1 MQLKNL
7 QEHYLRQGA
16 YKHLSLIHF
25 HPLKIMINSE
35 TTDKQTATELF
46 EELAA
51 DGVDTDEMQ
60 EFIDEHGHKDF
71 VLYFEDYQQAV
82 EEWDKEIVDSFI
94 EEFELS
100 AVDRISDAYH
110 GSWRNGAEFAE
121 QLVQDC
127 GYINNELP
135 YWIEV
140 DWEKT
145 WDNLSYDYT
154 EINGYI
160 FSNNF

>member
-1 MQLKNL
+1 M
-7 QEHYLRQGA
+7 
-16 YKHLSLIHF
+16 S
-25 HPLKIMINSE
+25 INSE
-35 TTDKQTATELF
+35 TTSFTDQEHATELF
-46 EELAA
+46 KELEA
-51 DGVDTDEMQ
+51 DGIDADEMQ

-71 VLYFEDYQQAV
+71 VQYFEDYHQAV

-121 QLVQDC
+121 QMVQDC
-127 GYINNELP
+127 GYINQELP

>member
-1 MQLKNL
+1 M
-7 QEHYLRQGA
+7 
-16 YKHLSLIHF
+16 S
-25 HPLKIMINSE
+25 INSE
-35 TTDKQTATELF
+35 TTSFTDEEYATELF
-46 EELAA
+46 KELEA
-51 DGVDTDEMQ
+51 DGIDADEMQ

-71 VLYFEDYQQAV
+71 VEYFEDYHQAV

-121 QLVQDC
+121 QMVQDC
-127 GYINNELP
+127 GYINQELP

>member
-1 MQLKNL
+1 MIIKN
-7 QEHYLRQGA
+7 
-16 YKHLSLIHF
+16 F
-25 HPLKIMINSE
+25 DINTTFDE
-35 TTDKQTATELF
+35 TTATELF
-46 EELAA
+46 KELEA
-51 DGVDTDEMQ
+51 DGVDADEMQ

-71 VLYFEDYQQAV
+71 IFYFEDYQQAV
-82 EEWDKEIVDSFI
+82 EEWDKDIVDSFI

-110 GSWRNGAEFAE
+110 GQYDSGAEFAE
-121 QLVQDC
+121 QLVSDC
-127 GYINNELP
+127 GYIHGDLP

>member
-1 MQLKNL
+1 M
-7 QEHYLRQGA
+7 
-16 YKHLSLIHF
+16 S
-25 HPLKIMINSE
+25 INSE
-35 TTDKQTATELF
+35 TTSFTPEEHATELF
-46 EELAA
+46 KELEA
-51 DGVDTDEMQ
+51 DGIDADEMQ

-71 VLYFEDYQQAV
+71 VEYFEDYHQAV

-121 QLVQDC
+121 QMVQDC
-127 GYINNELP
+127 GYINQELP

>member
-1 MQLKNL
+1 MIIKN
-7 QEHYLRQGA
+7 
-16 YKHLSLIHF
+16 F
-25 HPLKIMINSE
+25 DINTTFDE
-35 TTDKQTATELF
+35 TTATELF
-46 EELAA
+46 KELEA
-51 DGVDTDEMQ
+51 DGIDADEMQ

-71 VLYFEDYQQAV
+71 VQYFEDYHQAV

-121 QLVQDC
+121 QMVQDC
-127 GYINNELP
+127 GYINQELP